1 MSKNILMSI
10 ALAFF
15 SCAAIS
21 AQNVMSEEYCR
32 VWDSLRPTIEDN
44 IEKYR
49 KADGEIVL
57 KNVKPGTEVTIEQV
71 SHDFIFG
78 SNIFLY
84 DHFDS
89 AEKNEKYLAPF
100 GPMFNSA
107 TLAFYWKKLEIE
119 KDKPRYAADSPFEY
133 RRPAT
138 DPVVDFCESRGI
150 HMKGHALI
158 YGIRSWGHPE
168 WMSEDREVMEK
179 EFEAHIKEIGK
190 RYKGR
195 IHNWDVVNECLDQA
209 NRGIM
214 PDDYT
219 YKSYRWAMKYFPKN
233 VTFNT
238 NECNLRYDITKI
250 RRYVEIVR
258 DLTDRGAKV
267 DYMGVQ
273 MHIFKPYAT
282 RDIAAGKFGIYSPTE
297 FYDKLYVMSE
307 AERPIFVSEVTISV
321 PTDSDSDRDIQMNV
335 AKDYYRLWFSHP
347 SVVGI
352 TWWNLAD
359 GGAVAGEPSYSGL
372 FDADMNPKPS
382 YYALEHLINH
392 EWKTNLS
399 VPAPTDGLVKFRGF
413 KGGYKITYTDKKGD
427 KVVLDY
433 TL

>member
-1 MSKNILMSI
+1 M
-10 ALAFF
+10 
-15 SCAAIS
+15 
-21 AQNVMSEEYCR
+21 
-32 VWDSLRPTIEDN
+32 WDSLRTTIDDN

-49 KADGEIVL
+49 KADGELFL
-57 KNVKPGTEVTIEQV
+57 KNVKPGTEVLIEQV
-71 SHDFIFG
+71 SHEFIFG

-84 DHFDS
+84 NHFDS
-89 AEKNEKYLAPF
+89 EEKNEKYLAPF
-100 GPMFNSA
+100 GPLFNSA
-107 TLAFYWKKLEIE
+107 TLAFFWKKLEIE
-119 KDKPRYAADSPFEY
+119 KGKPRFAADSPFEY
-133 RRPAT
+133 RRPAP

-168 WMSEDREVMEK
+168 WMSDDRKVMEQ
-179 EFEAHIKEIGK
+179 EFEAHIKQIAK

-219 YKSYRWAMKYFPKN
+219 WKAYNWAKKYFPKN

-238 NECNLRYDITKI
+238 NECNLRYEITKI

-282 RDIAAGKFGIYSPTE
+282 RDIAAGKFDIYSPSE
-297 FYDKLYVMSE
+297 FYEKLYVMAE
-307 AERPIFVSEVTISV
+307 AEKPIFVSEVTISV
-321 PTDSDSDRDIQMNV
+321 PTDSLSDQIIQKQV
-335 AKDYYRLWFSHP
+335 AEDYYRLWFSHP
-347 SVVGI
+347 NVVGI

-372 FDADMNPKPS
+372 LDADMNPKPS
-382 YYALEHLINH
+382 YEALEKLINH
-392 EWKTNLS
+392 EWKTRLS
-399 VPAPTDGLVKFRGF
+399 VTPDGSGRISWRGF
-413 KGGYKITYTDKKGD
+413 KGNYRISWTDAKGQACC
-427 KVVLDY
+427 KEYILK
-433 TL
+433 

>member
-1 MSKNILMSI
+1 MLKNKLDYKWVVLLLVSI
-10 ALAFF
+10 A
-15 SCAAIS
+15 
-21 AQNVMSEEYCR
+21 Y
-32 VWDSLRPTIEDN
+32 
-44 IEKYR
+44 
-49 KADGEIVL
+49 
-57 KNVKPGTEVTIEQV
+57 
-71 SHDFIFG
+71 
-78 SNIFLY
+78 FL
-84 DHFDS
+84 
-89 AEKNEKYLAPF
+89 
-100 GPMFNSA
+100 
-107 TLAFYWKKLEIE
+107 
-119 KDKPRYAADSPFEY
+119 
-133 RRPAT
+133 
-138 DPVVDFCESRGI
+138 
-150 HMKGHALI
+150 
-158 YGIRSWGHPE
+158 PE

-267 DYMGVQ
+267 DYIGVQ

-321 PTDSDSDRDIQMNV
+321 PTDSDSDRDIQMSV

-382 YYALEHLINH
+382 YYALEQLINH
-392 EWKTNLS
+392 EWKTRFS
-399 VPAPTDGLVKFRGF
+399 VPAPADGLVKFRGF
-413 KGGYKITYTDKKGD
+413 KGGYKVIYTDKKGRQ
-427 KVVLDY
+427 VVLDY

>member
-1 MSKNILMSI
+1 MKHIISILSLFI
-10 ALAFF
+10 TSVTL
-15 SCAAIS
+15 S
-21 AQNVMSEEYCR
+21 AQELISDSYRHMWN
-32 VWDSLRPTIEDN
+32 DSLKEMIDSN

-49 KADGEIVL
+49 KADGEVAL
-57 KNVKPGTEVTIEQV
+57 KGVKAGSDVKIEQI
-71 SHDFIFG
+71 SHEFIFG

-84 DHFDS
+84 GQL
-89 AEKNEKYLAPF
+89 ETPEMNRKYEDTF
-100 GPMFNSA
+100 GTLFNSA
-107 TLAFYWKKLEIE
+107 TVAFFWKKLEME
-119 KDKPRYAADSPFEY
+119 KGKPRFAVDSPYEY

-138 DPVVDFCESRGI
+138 DPVVDFCESKGI
-150 HMKGHALI
+150 HMKGHPLI

-168 WMSEDREVMEK
+168 WMSDDRKVMER
-179 EFEAHIKEIGK
+179 EFEAHIKEIAG

-219 YKSYRWAMKYFPKN
+219 WKCYNWAMKYFPKS

-273 MHIFKPYAT
+273 MHIFKPFAT
-282 RDIAAGKFGIYSPTE
+282 RAIGQGDFGIYSPVE
-297 FYDKLYVMSE
+297 FYQKLDVMSE

-321 PTDSDSDRDIQMNV
+321 PTDSEADRMLQRQI
-335 AKDYYRLWFSHP
+335 AYDYYRLWFSHP
-347 SVVGI
+347 KVVGI
-352 TWWNLAD
+352 TWWNLVD

-372 FDADMNPKPS
+372 YDADMNPKPS
-382 YYALEHLINH
+382 YEALDQLINH
-392 EWKTNLS
+392 DWKTNMT
-399 VPAPTDGLVKFRGF
+399 VQAPADGLLKFRGF
-413 KGGYKITYTDKKGD
+413 KGDYRITYQTEKG
-427 KVVLDY
+427 KTVILDY
-433 TL
+433 KL